1 MYVVC
6 CCLVVQE
13 VTDKPLVICRIYA
26 CIADILGYMA
36 GEEGIRGGPAANIA
50 WKTAFSLLEKENYL
64 AATRAL
70 AAERQIWI
78 NG

>member
-1 MYVVC
+1 
-6 CCLVVQE
+6 
-13 VTDKPLVICRIYA
+13 
-26 CIADILGYMA
+26 MA